1 MRRLLIVLVVL
12 IALVAGGLAI
22 GESVVRSQLSD
33 QIALGVQRQLAL
45 PQRPTVTLQPNPV
58 LLDLVQRKLT
68 RVDLST
74 PTWPMEVTGHWINL
88 REAAFSAEEITL
100 DTRQATVGRLHGS
113 VQLATAD
120 LATIAGLP
128 ITSQGGRL
136 QVSQEVTVLGQR
148 LEAKASGVP
157 ALDVA
162 AQTVRIED
170 AQIEVVGIALDRG
183 LSQQLADRLLKP
195 IPIALEFGLRLSA
208 IEVNDAGLR
217 LTASARDF
225 PVALG

>member
-1 MRRLLIVLVVL
+1 MV
-12 IALVAGGLAI
+12 
-22 GESVVRSQLSD
+22 
-33 QIALGVQRQLAL
+33 
-45 PQRPTVTLQPNPV
+45 
-58 LLDLVQRKLT
+58 
-68 RVDLST
+68 
-74 PTWPMEVTGHWINL
+74 
-88 REAAFSAEEITL
+88 
-100 DTRQATVGRLHGS
+100 
-113 VQLATAD
+113 
-120 LATIAGLP
+120 
-128 ITSQGGRL
+128 
-136 QVSQEVTVLGQR
+136 GQR
-148 LEAKASGVP
+148 LAAKASGVP